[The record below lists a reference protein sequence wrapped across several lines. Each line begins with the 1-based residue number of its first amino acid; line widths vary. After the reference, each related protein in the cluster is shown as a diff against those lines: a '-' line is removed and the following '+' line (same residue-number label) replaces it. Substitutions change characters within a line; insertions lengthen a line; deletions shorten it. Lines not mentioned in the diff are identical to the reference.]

1 MLKRT
6 INSYRDSFSGLSK
19 EVWWLALITFINRAG
34 TMVIP
39 FLSLYL
45 TKDMHLSLSEVG
57 WVMTCF
63 GLGSLLGSW
72 LGGKLTDKIGF
83 YNVMYFS
90 LLITG
95 FSFIALQFVHTFL
108 GFAIGIFLTMTF
120 ADAFR
125 PAIYVSLKAY
135 SKPENQTRSLTL
147 IRLAI
152 NLGFSFGPFFGGI
165 IIAAISYSG
174 LFWVDGITCISAVL
188 VMRIV
193 LKEKKIKVDDTIL
206 VVEKENNVTS
216 VYKDKPFW
224 LFLIIIFL
232 MGFVFMQ
239 LFSTM
244 PLFYKE
250 VHAMTEVQIGLLMS
264 VNGFLIFLFEMPLI
278 HYIEKKLF
286 DRLKIV
292 TWSLVLL
299 AMSYL
304 LLNTTSWSGILVVS
318 MLFITLGEMLAFAFT
333 NNFAMNRAPSGNEGR
348 YLALYSMAF
357 SCAHIFSAKT
367 GMEVIARFGFMANWF
382 LMGGLGLLAVLLML
396 WLRNI
401 LESEREMAMAINNQS
416 RTGGIGF

>member
-6 INSYRDSFSGLSK
+6 FNNYRDSFSGLSK

-45 TKDMHLSLSEVG
+45 TSEMHLNLSHVG
-57 WVMTCF
+57 WIMTCF

-72 LGGKLTDKIGF
+72 LGGKLSDKIGF
-83 YNVMYFS
+83 YKVMFFS
-90 LLITG
+90 LLISG
-95 FSFIALQFVHTFL
+95 FLFIGLQFVHTFL
-108 GFAIGIFLTMTF
+108 GFAIGIFITMTF

-125 PAIYVSLKAY
+125 PAMFVSLKAY
-135 SKPENQTRSLTL
+135 SKPENRTRSLTL

-152 NLGFSFGPFFGGI
+152 NLGFSFGPFLGGL

-174 LFWVDGITCISAVL
+174 LFWVDGLTCISAIV

-193 LKEKKIKVDDTIL
+193 LKEKKIKVDKSI
-206 VVEKENNVTS
+206 VIVEKENIITS
-216 VYKDKPFW
+216 VYKDKPYW
-224 LFLIIIFL
+224 LFLLIIFL
-232 MGFVFMQ
+232 MGFVFLQ

-250 VHAMTEVQIGLLMS
+250 VHGMTEVQIGLLMS

-278 HYIEKKLF
+278 HYIEKKLL
-286 DRLKIV
+286 DRMKII
-292 TWSLVLL
+292 TWSLGLL
-299 AMSYL
+299 AMSYVV
-304 LLNTTSWSGILVVS
+304 LNATSWSGILIVS
-318 MLFITLGEMLAFAFT
+318 MLFITLGEMLAFPFS
-333 NNFAMNRAPSGNEGR
+333 NNFAMSRAPSGSEGR

-367 GMEVIARFGFMANWF
+367 GMEVIDRFGFFANWF
-382 LMGGLGLLAVLLML
+382 LLGGLGLLAVFLMI
-396 WLRNI
+396 WLRKI
-401 LESEREMAMAINNQS
+401 LASERDHTQAVS
-416 RTGGIGF
+416 

>member
-6 INSYRDSFSGLSK
+6 ARSYRDSFSGLSK

-83 YNVMYFS
+83 YKVMFFS

-108 GFAIGIFLTMTF
+108 GFAIGIFITMTF

-135 SKPENQTRSLTL
+135 STPENQTRSLTL

-152 NLGFSFGPFFGGI
+152 NLGFSFGPFFGGL

-174 LFWVDGITCISAVL
+174 LFWVDSITCISAVL

-193 LKEKKIKVDDTIL
+193 LKEKKIPFDESIE
-206 VVEKENNVTS
+206 VVETEKNVIS

-224 LFLIIIFL
+224 LFLLIIFL

-250 VHAMTEVQIGLLMS
+250 VHGLTEVQIGLLMS

-286 DRLKIV
+286 DRMKII

-299 AMSYL
+299 AMSYV
-304 LLNTTSWSGILVVS
+304 LLNTTSWSGVLVVS
-318 MLFITLGEMLAFAFT
+318 MLFITLGEMLAFAFS
-333 NNFAMNRAPSGNEGR
+333 NNFAMNRAPLGSEGR

-367 GMEVIARFGFMANWF
+367 GMEVIFRFGFSTNWY
-382 LMGGLGLLAVLLML
+382 LMGGLGLLAVVLMI
-396 WLRNI
+396 WLRKI
-401 LESEREMAMAINNQS
+401 LDSERELIPHVVDEKELIINN
-416 RTGGIGF
+416 